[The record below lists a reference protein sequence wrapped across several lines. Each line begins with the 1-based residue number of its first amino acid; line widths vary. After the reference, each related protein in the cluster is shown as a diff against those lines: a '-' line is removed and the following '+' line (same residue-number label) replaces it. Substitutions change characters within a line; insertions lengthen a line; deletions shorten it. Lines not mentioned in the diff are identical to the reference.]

1 MRDRLPVRSK
11 GKGGKDRIRTKQGKE
26 ERRDYGKYFDE
37 KLIERKIFLV
47 RTGRFKWGR
56 RKGEGKSRGRR
67 KFGRRCG
74 ERSFGN
80 GITAISPVAEPF
92 LLYPLDI
99 ISPPRGKKSDC
110 PSPFPREGIKMFDG
124 GRPIVSSRTVVDIS
138 SGLQEF
144 RNALEWRLTGWK
156 LRKREEAESHPDD
169 GGGEEFSFHRVD
181 DNDDDAWVE
190 ISAKLKFDPSKME
203 LGHLFRQ
210 NFILVPLSASEDCHC
225 THARLL
231 GYMQIENIVN
241 GSWLRQLENSPSK
254 ILLPGCS
261 FNRFTYHVCGIYN
274 CRRISQRSGE
284 YLGNFTQDPVRSL
297 FP

>member
-1 MRDRLPVRSK
+1 
-11 GKGGKDRIRTKQGKE
+11 
-26 ERRDYGKYFDE
+26 
-37 KLIERKIFLV
+37 
-47 RTGRFKWGR
+47 
-56 RKGEGKSRGRR
+56 
-67 KFGRRCG
+67 
-74 ERSFGN
+74 
-80 GITAISPVAEPF
+80 
-92 LLYPLDI
+92 
-99 ISPPRGKKSDC
+99 
-110 PSPFPREGIKMFDG
+110 MFDG

-169 GGGEEFSFHRVD
+169 GGGEGFSFHRVD
-181 DNDDDAWVE
+181 DNDDAWVE